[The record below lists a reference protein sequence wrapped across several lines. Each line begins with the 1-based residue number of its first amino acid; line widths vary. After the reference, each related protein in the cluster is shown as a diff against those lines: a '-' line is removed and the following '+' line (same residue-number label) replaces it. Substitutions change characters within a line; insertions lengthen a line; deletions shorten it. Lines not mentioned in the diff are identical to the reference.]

1 MKKMLAAGLLLASM
15 NVFSQSYLILN
26 NGVTLTTDKAGFIYD
41 FGHFHL
47 PYKINVAGGQFFIEE
62 NKLSTVDLNG
72 FLYEKGK
79 KVEKVKAKG
88 SNFLITDDNTLVTI
102 DSKGF
107 FYEFDK
113 DSKIFKKVT
122 LFGGN
127 FFLVKPDDK
136 KNIIDLYTVNDKGN
150 YFKINVEGLNPAD
163 IVSVGGTYFQTKN
176 GAVYTVSKDG
186 FVYSKATQKVGGIA
200 KVGGNF
206 FIDSAGLLFTV
217 SEDGFLM
224 LPILPANIKV
234 AEVSKLGANFMIDV
248 SGKVFTVDKTG
259 AMAERTINHD
269 LSQTKILGK

>member
-1 MKKMLAAGLLLASM
+1 MKKLLVAGLMLASI

-26 NGVTLTTDKAGFIYD
+26 NGVTLTTDNAGFVYD

-47 PYKINVAGGQFFIEE
+47 PYKINIVGGQFFVED
-62 NKLSTVDLNG
+62 NKLSTLDLSG

-79 KVEKVKAKG
+79 KIEKVKAKG
-88 SNFLITDDNTLVTI
+88 SNFLITNDNTLVTI

-113 DSKIFKKVT
+113 DDKIFKKVS

-136 KNIIDLYTVNDKGN
+136 KPAVDLYTVNNKGN
-150 YFKINVEGLNPAD
+150 YFKVTVEGLNPAD
-163 IVSVGGTYFQTKN
+163 ISTVGGTYFQTKA
-176 GAVYTVSKDG
+176 GVVYTVSKDG
-186 FVYSKATQKVGGIA
+186 FVFSKASQKVGSIS
-200 KVGGNF
+200 KIGGNF
-206 FIDSAGLLFTV
+206 FIDSTGLLFTV

-234 AEVSKLGANFMIDV
+234 SDVSKLGANFMLD
-248 SGKVFTVDKTG
+248 SAGKIFLVDKTG

-269 LSQTKILGK
+269 LLQTKILGK

>member
-41 FGHFHL
+41 FGHFNL
-47 PYKINVAGGQFFIEE
+47 PYKINLAGGQYFTLD
-62 NKLSTVDLNG
+62 NKLSTVDING

-79 KVEKVKAKG
+79 KIEKVKAKG
-88 SNFLITDDNTLVTI
+88 SNFVITDDALVTI

-107 FYEFDK
+107 YYEFDK

-150 YFKINVEGLNPAD
+150 YFKVNVDGLNPAD
-163 IVSVGGTYFQTKN
+163 IVSVGGTYFQTKT
-176 GAVYTVSKDG
+176 GVIYTVSKDG
-186 FVYSKATQKVGGIA
+186 FVYSKAAQKVGGIA
-200 KVGGNF
+200 KIGGNF

-234 AEVSKLGANFMIDV
+234 AEVSKLGANFMIDT
-248 SGKVFTVDKTG
+248 SGRVFTVDKTG
-259 AMAERTINHD
+259 AMAERSINHD